1 MEHTIIMREDVVL
14 ADVVHINEEDT
25 IKKMRLKNILI
36 VVNDIEL
43 SKKFYQD
50 IFGLQVMTD
59 FGRNVILT
67 EGLVLQEKALWEEF
81 VQRKVTPGGNGMELY
96 FEHNDL
102 DAFAEKL
109 EASAYEINYIN
120 RLMEHEWGQR
130 VIRFYDPDMHVIEV
144 GESLEYVNR
153 KQGGEA

>member
-1 MEHTIIMREDVVL
+1 MLEDVVL
-14 ADVVHINEEDT
+14 MDVVRMDVEDT
-25 IKKMRLKNILI
+25 IKNMRLKNVLI
-36 VVNDIEL
+36 VVEDIEV

-67 EGLVLQEKALWEEF
+67 EGLVLQEKTLWEEF
-81 VQRKVTPGGNGMELY
+81 VQRKVVPGGNGMELY

-109 EASAYEINYIN
+109 NASGYEIIYIN

-144 GESLEYVNR
+144 GESLEYISR
-153 KQGGEA
+153 KQGGES